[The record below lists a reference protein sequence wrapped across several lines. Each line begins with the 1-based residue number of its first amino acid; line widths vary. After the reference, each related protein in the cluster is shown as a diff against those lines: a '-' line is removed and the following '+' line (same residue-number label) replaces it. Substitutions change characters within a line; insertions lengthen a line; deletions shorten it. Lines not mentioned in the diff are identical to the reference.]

1 MSHENPISSTV
12 GRESSLTH
20 ELHMALHALAT
31 DLMGPSADRVRVE
44 SRLRTV
50 IGLGQRALDRKIPL
64 PRRPFDFS
72 DERKPI
78 GPGALL
84 FEYAEEGATDLGD
97 LLGELDTELLTELD
111 QLVTR
116 AERVGTAG
124 GGAPKP
130 APVGGVPLL
139 LAPVDDWYVIAG
151 ADIVLDP
158 RDGALPSSPLPDPA
172 AIDRGLQAARPLV
185 ATVGRKLSAEV
196 HPRVDAPYVLS
207 PSTVAPDSAPAA
219 VALSWIAAEG
229 GLPDLGTLGV
239 LALAG
244 ISQDGDWLPPT
255 VIEQAMGAA
264 AEAGLDVLWRD
275 TDGWRLRR
283 DGTDESDAE
292 PTLLG
297 AARLLWGEQWD
308 AAVGRRA
315 AQILDEEEWRILH
328 STAAGDSEPGW
339 SGPADKRMVDFER
352 SSFLFKRY
360 HQRPLSRVIQSGPRN
375 SGKTVCAQQVVRKLE
390 AAGWQTLV
398 LSPDSRQLPSDG
410 DLLPVVR
417 AALTAT
423 GVEPTRRKVLVV
435 LEDLQALEDG
445 NVGEALECL
454 GELKVGVLALTRY
467 VDGATNRWENHGV
480 TAYVTLVP
488 SEEVPDLARRM
499 IRQAPGEYRV
509 RADDS
514 AAVGLA
520 VEACHGDLGLLADLL
535 REEPAAKPA
544 AAGTLPDRGLGADR
558 VRARAQA
565 VCDALDPD
573 ARAAMYLL
581 AAVSWLDDGVPTSHV
596 RVIPE
601 ETRKALGV
609 VVHHGLAR
617 IPSTIRAEALIVA
630 ASPHG
635 LDDFPSQLEPYVL
648 GLLRDDNRP
657 RLDAL
662 LRKCAAYAPERLAL
676 LLKLTSIREAIT
688 VWAAKAH
695 PRKALS
701 VLRLCRRNSDAEW
714 TAAALPAV
722 LEHLMNVDDLT
733 VRDLT
738 FGLTALWDDEFRLS
752 ETNILADLVAW
763 VGQPQGGLDTAL
775 GRPSSVTDRYH
786 LVNALLKLAGE
797 GTTPTAT
804 VCDWFEQRTNELV
817 RDADP
822 ANHRD
827 LIAVRRMDDLIF
839 AKSRQAA
846 SAREDSPASVL
857 RPLFK
862 PAQLLIES
870 APTKD
875 RSLAA
880 ILSWISLRLH
890 FDGTGDW
897 DQIIEQYKSQLQAA
911 LAHSD
916 AIQISQALFD
926 LAQSNRGLCNRLLNH
941 LKFGRTLVPVVKA
954 APPAEAAILIST
966 VRNIHGG
973 TLRTLLYQETRDNRD
988 TDLVADA
995 GLAREL
1001 AKTVRNFE
1009 DARGAGMLL
1018 SAVSRVDDLYCA
1030 TKERF
1035 SYRLAMEIGQQFVE
1049 NVMRRE
1055 RRPAIVYHLLR
1066 GLWEAGADYRQ
1077 DIEEGALGL
1086 VVSSIHTQRGTA
1098 RPWGPRLAMLL
1109 IQDEY
1114 FGQSFLHK
1122 LAAKLDRKVLCD
1134 RMSQI
1139 GLDPESMVHTH
1150 RLGLALV
1157 PDIGV
1162 AYANRLQMDKAVHA
1176 PLLSSASNVA
1186 QKLHV
1191 MADTLRAGGEVDA
1204 TRIVLR
1210 YFKDEHPQ
1218 WDWAERLQVGR
1229 SIGAFTTTLG
1239 QLRTLEPSNAATAVD
1254 ALSRPHAG
1262 QDLSHL
1268 RELVLRSVV
1277 HPPLTAELLSEVER
1291 CVPGLGKS
1299 ELAALRKERRRW
1311 LTLVEAFKF
1320 DQDPLTQGHVGRAL
1334 ARLGVTNR
1342 TEETEWMHTLVT
1354 NRLESTMHLFAS
1366 PRAVLEVLTLAHM
1379 WEPQWGEQLA
1389 ASVNV
1394 KRLINRLRLGLRS
1407 DMQEIPGLLQA
1418 LWLTGAGKAFND
1430 ILDHVLGVNADV
1442 LANALGP
1449 HQASKLLK
1457 VVHRANRSA
1466 DALAQAVGRL
1476 IEQVA
1481 GRHLVV
1487 DAEAHWLGIG
1497 WAAQALHE
1505 CSAQRYLPDVVP
1517 TLRPNVVAHTSAVAW
1532 AATWLPRT
1540 DWSVSTVAEA
1550 VDLFERSGSQQ
1561 WHPQAT
1567 GRVLIAAVRAGL
1579 LPATGTLD
1587 THWYE
1592 ATSASPELVTLL
1604 TREAKNSTILRD
1616 YFADPLIAPGLWKRI
1631 EGSGL
1636 SHHPCEPELRA
1647 AVKRLCPKPPKPGPA
1662 PAGAIDL

>member
-1 MSHENPISSTV
+1 MSQENPTSSTV

-31 DLMGPSADRVRVE
+31 DLIGPSADPVRVE

-50 IGLGQRALDRKIPL
+50 IGLGQRSLDRKIPL

-72 DERKPI
+72 EERNPI

-84 FEYAEEGATDLGD
+84 FEYAEEGATHLGA
-97 LLGELDTELLTELD
+97 LLGELDAELLTELD

-116 AERVGTAG
+116 ADRVGAESGEVPRPT
-124 GGAPKP
+124 
-130 APVGGVPLL
+130 PVGGAPLL

-158 RDGALPSSPLPDPA
+158 RDGALPSSPFPDSA
-172 AIDRGLQAARPLV
+172 AIDRALNAAGPLV
-185 ATVGRKLSAEV
+185 ATVGRRLSEV

-207 PSTVAPDSAPAA
+207 PSMVAPDSAPAA

-244 ISQDGDWLPPT
+244 VSPDGDWLPPT

-264 AEAGLDVLWRD
+264 AGAGLDVLWRD
-275 TDGWRLRR
+275 TDGWRLHRA
-283 DGTDESDAE
+283 GTVESDAE
-292 PTLLG
+292 PSLLG
-297 AARLLWGEQWD
+297 AARLLWGERWH
-308 AAVGRRA
+308 AAVARRA
-315 AQILDEEEWRILH
+315 AQILEEAEWSILH
-328 STAAGDSEPGW
+328 SSALGDSAPGW
-339 SGPADKRMVDFER
+339 RGPADERLVDFDW
-352 SSFLFKRY
+352 SSSLFKRY
-360 HQRPLSRVIQSGPRN
+360 HQRPQARVIQSGGRN
-375 SGKTVCAQQVVRKLE
+375 SGKTVLAQQVVRKLE
-390 AAGWQTLV
+390 AAGWQTVV
-398 LSPDSRQLPSDG
+398 LSPDLRQLPPDG
-410 DLLPVVR
+410 DLLPVVE

-423 GVEPTRRKVLVV
+423 GVDTVRRKVLVV
-435 LEDLQALEDG
+435 LDGLQALDDG
-445 NVGEALECL
+445 NIGEAMESLSN
-454 GELKVGVLALTRY
+454 LKVAVLALTRF
-467 VDGATNRWENHGV
+467 VDGAANRWEPHGV
-480 TAYVTLVP
+480 TAYTTLVAAADL
-488 SEEVPDLARRM
+488 PDLARSM

-509 RADDS
+509 RADDT

-535 REEPAAKPA
+535 REEPADKPA
-544 AAGTLPDRGLGADR
+544 AAGTLPDKGLGADR

-565 VCDALDPD
+565 VCAVLDADAL
-573 ARAAMYLL
+573 AALYLV
-581 AAVSWLDDGVPTSHV
+581 AAVSWLDEGVPIARV
-596 RVIPE
+596 EVIPE
-601 ETRKALGV
+601 ETRRALGV

-617 IPSTIRAEALIVA
+617 IPSTVRAEALLA
-630 ASPHG
+630 SASPKG
-635 LDDFPSQLEPYVL
+635 LDDFPARLEPYVL
-648 GLLRDDNRP
+648 GLIRDDNQP

-662 LRKCAAYAPERLAL
+662 LRKCAAYAPERLTQL
-676 LLKLTSIREAIT
+676 LRLPSVRAAIT
-688 VWAAKAH
+688 DWAAAAH
-695 PRKALS
+695 PRKALW
-701 VLRLCRRNSDAEW
+701 VLRLCRRNSDADW

-722 LEHLMNVDDLT
+722 LQHLTRVDDLT

-738 FGLTALWDDEFRLS
+738 FGLTALWDDEFRLQR
-752 ETNILADLVAW
+752 NVLAELVAW
-763 VGQPQGGLDTAL
+763 AGTPQGLRTVL
-775 GRPSSVTDRYH
+775 GRPSSLTDRYH
-786 LVNALLKLAGE
+786 LVTALLKLAGE

-804 VCDWFEQRTNELV
+804 VCDWFEQLTDQLV

-827 LIAVRRMDDLIF
+827 LIAVRRMDDLLF
-839 AKSRQAA
+839 AKSRQAREDNPA
-846 SAREDSPASVL
+846 SAL

-862 PAQLLIES
+862 PAQYLIDA

-890 FDGTGDW
+890 FDGPRDW

-973 TLRTLLYQETRDNRD
+973 TLRTLLYHEDRDK
-988 TDLVADA
+988 DLLADA
-995 GLAREL
+995 NLAREL
-1001 AKTVRNFE
+1001 AKTVRSFE

-1035 SYRLAMEIGQQFVE
+1035 SYRLAMEIGQEFVE

-1086 VVSSIHTQRGTA
+1086 VVSSIHAQRGTA

-1114 FGQSFLHK
+1114 FGQTFLQK
-1122 LAAKLDRKVLCD
+1122 LAARLDRKVLCD

-1139 GLDPESMVHTH
+1139 SLDPESMVHTH

-1162 AYANRLQMDKAVHA
+1162 DYAQRLKIDKAVQA
-1176 PLLSSASNVA
+1176 PQLSSASNVA

-1191 MADTLRAGGEVDA
+1191 MADTLRAGGRVEA
-1204 TRIVLR
+1204 TEFVLG
-1210 YFKDEHPQ
+1210 YFKEQHPE
-1218 WDWAERLQVGR
+1218 WVWAERLKVGR
-1229 SIGAFTTTLG
+1229 SIGAFTTALG
-1239 QLRTLEPSNAATAVD
+1239 QLRTLNPSEAATTVRN
-1254 ALSRPHAG
+1254 LSQPHGG

-1291 CVPGLGKS
+1291 CEPGLGKA
-1299 ELAALRKERRRW
+1299 ELEALRDERRRW

-1320 DQDPLTQGHVGRAL
+1320 EQDPLTQGHVGRAL

-1342 TEETEWMHTLVT
+1342 TEETEWMHTLVA

-1366 PRAVLEVLTLAHM
+1366 PRAVVEVLTLAHM

-1389 ASVNV
+1389 ASVDV
-1394 KRLINRLRLGLRS
+1394 NRLLRRLRGKLRS
-1407 DMQEIPGLLQA
+1407 DMQEVPGLLQA
-1418 LWLTGAGKAFND
+1418 LWLTGARKAFKD
-1430 ILDHVLGVNADV
+1430 ILDHVLGLNADV
-1442 LANALGP
+1442 LANALGI

-1457 VVHRANRSA
+1457 VVHRAHRSA

-1487 DAEAHWLGIG
+1487 DAESHWLGIG

-1505 CSAQRYLPDVVP
+1505 CSAQRHLPDVVP
-1517 TLRPNVVAHTSAVAW
+1517 ALAPNIVAHTSAVAW
-1532 AATWLPRT
+1532 AATWLPRS
-1540 DWSVSTVAEA
+1540 DWTMSTVTQA
-1550 VDLFERSGSQQ
+1550 VDTHEKSGSQH
-1561 WHPQAT
+1561 WHPQDT

-1579 LPATGTLD
+1579 PPAVETVD
-1587 THWYE
+1587 TDWHGAAS
-1592 ATSASPELVTLL
+1592 ATPELVTLL
-1604 TREAKNSTILRD
+1604 TREADNSEVLRA
-1616 YFADPLIAPGLWKRI
+1616 YFASKLIAPLLRERLNGP
-1631 EGSGL
+1631 GL

-1647 AVKRLCPKPPKPGPA
+1647 AVARLCPKPVIPGPS
-1662 PAGAIDL
+1662 AGGGLGL